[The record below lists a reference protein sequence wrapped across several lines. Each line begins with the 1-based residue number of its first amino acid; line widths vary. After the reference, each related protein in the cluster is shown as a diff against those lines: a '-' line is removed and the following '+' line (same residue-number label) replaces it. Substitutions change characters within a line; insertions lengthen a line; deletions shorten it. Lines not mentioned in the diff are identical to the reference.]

1 MDFEIVDLQKTEHKY
16 LREYDYIY
24 LLAEENRGL
33 SQEINDTFED
43 TELLEYEF
51 KVYHGNF
58 GNTNAWNM
66 IRNLR
71 ITSCSD
77 IKTFLKINDSLFEF
91 TGTIFDKYP
100 FPMCAVIWDRIS
112 LVVKSSSPVNM
123 RVTYDRI
130 YTPQSMSI
138 KILQNPEHIIKF
150 TDAENLIITFGSC
163 SIKSV

>member
-16 LREYDYIY
+16 LREYDYIH
-24 LLAEENRGL
+24 LLSEENRGL

-43 TELLEYEF
+43 TELLEYDF
-51 KVYHGNF
+51 KASHGKF

-71 ITSCSD
+71 VTSSSD
-77 IKTFLKINDSLFEF
+77 IKSFLAINDSLFEF
-91 TGTIFDKYP
+91 TGTIFDNF

-138 KILQNPEHIIKF
+138 KILQNPEHTIKF
-150 TDAENLIITFGSC
+150 TDTENIIITFGSC
-163 SIKSV
+163 SIKPV